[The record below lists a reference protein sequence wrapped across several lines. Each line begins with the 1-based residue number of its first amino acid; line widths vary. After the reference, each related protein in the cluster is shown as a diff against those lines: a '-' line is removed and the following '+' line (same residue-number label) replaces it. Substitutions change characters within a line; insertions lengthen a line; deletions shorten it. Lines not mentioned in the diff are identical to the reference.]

1 MDDIKN
7 MGFVVPDNLGS
18 IMWNDELDAS
28 GNIVEKGEISKL
40 IDIIDYL
47 KGDGSFL
54 LMMISALIK
63 YREKMLKK

>member
-28 GNIVEKGEISKL
+28 GNIVEKVRFLNLSILST
-40 IDIIDYL
+40 IL
-47 KGDGSFL
+47 K
-54 LMMISALIK
+54 MMVLS
-63 YREKMLKK
+63 Y